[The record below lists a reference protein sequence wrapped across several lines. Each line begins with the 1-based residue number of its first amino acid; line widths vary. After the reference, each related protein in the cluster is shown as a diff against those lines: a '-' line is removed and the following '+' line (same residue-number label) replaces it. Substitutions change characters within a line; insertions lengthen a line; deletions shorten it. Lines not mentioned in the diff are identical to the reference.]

1 MMHRPHLPGHSKAK
15 EGQRKVSPPGPTYM
29 SSDQFANYLK
39 DLRTNRPARPSG
51 SRPIPPRA
59 AGSGS
64 TPREALPPRA
74 SSSMSMYG
82 HPSAQPTSPEAE
94 RPRASSS
101 LSSHRPFEPHVSL
114 GSSAGR
120 PLVQEPIM
128 VPIRK
133 TVSPSHVF
141 SRPSP
146 PSPNPVYRES
156 GQRRVEKEEARSLR
170 DALQGLDLHDE
181 IRLHHAA
188 QDEATELVWIHQNPG
203 VPYKNP
209 YAPYHNPDLDKSS
222 QSPKSADRSHTQ
234 SGKTGGPMNIHRSI
248 SENSSDSHRAD
259 AGGTGLALQH
269 DRQRQ
274 QVVEDSASSPTK
286 SSGPRKNV
294 RVDFALPAEE
304 SPSKSRGGGNSCLSR
319 FGTESSR
326 GIFRNPRD
334 SIYEE
339 PKDPHGCEEDG
350 RPEFSR
356 SDSSA
361 LRTKPRNALPR
372 GSRPLPGRLSSLP
385 FVDKLARFELHKQH
399 PTQSRNPD
407 YRTNGPL
414 PQAVPDEEADKEQAV
429 QAVQAVPTKNGIEI
443 RSEEIRAATSKKLK
457 DRSTKLP
464 MPTAVSNR
472 VGRPIV
478 SFDPTWKPTE
488 AQSPQK
494 RDSLRQDSASPT
506 PPLQPAAPTIEVS
519 EPPAIPVI
527 NVPDEKAPT
536 ISEMAA
542 PSQKGRGGTRPLPD
556 PVTTRHRPQ
565 SSPPKAAQSSE
576 KTWLSTYTRS
586 GVPTAK
592 CESCSLPIA
601 GKIVTA
607 AGARFHPECFVCHHC
622 HTPLECVAFYQ
633 EPDAKRNERL
643 AEAPSDDEE
652 AHMLRFYCHLDF
664 HEKFSPRCKSCKT
677 PIEGEIVVACGA
689 EWHVGHFF
697 CAECGDP
704 FDSNTPF
711 VEKDGF
717 AWCLQCHSRRTAPR
731 CLGCK
736 SPVLEDVVVSAVG
749 GQWHSECFVCHECG
763 DGFGPDGRYFVREG
777 EPKRTSK
784 GRIIGGPVQLAVCE
798 RCESIRLKASPK

>member
-1 MMHRPHLPGHSKAK
+1 
-15 EGQRKVSPPGPTYM
+15 
-29 SSDQFANYLK
+29 
-39 DLRTNRPARPSG
+39 
-51 SRPIPPRA
+51 
-59 AGSGS
+59 
-64 TPREALPPRA
+64 
-74 SSSMSMYG
+74 MSMYG
-82 HPSAQPTSPEAE
+82 QPTAQPTAPEVE

-101 LSSHRPFEPHVSL
+101 LSNRRPFEPQVSL

-120 PLVQEPIM
+120 PLVQEPRT

-133 TVSPSHVF
+133 NVSPSHVF
-141 SRPSP
+141 TRPSP
-146 PSPNPVYRES
+146 PSPNAVYRES

-170 DALQGLDLHDE
+170 DALHELDLHDE
-181 IRLHHAA
+181 TRLHQAA
-188 QDEATELVWIHQNPG
+188 QDEATELVWMHQNPG
-203 VPYKNP
+203 MPYKNP
-209 YAPYHNPDLDKSS
+209 YAPYHNPDLDRSS
-222 QSPKSADRSHTQ
+222 QEPKSAGRSLSQ
-234 SGKTGGPMNIHRSI
+234 NNRST
-248 SENSSDSHRAD
+248 SDSSSDIHFAD
-259 AGGTGLALQH
+259 VA
-269 DRQRQ
+269 
-274 QVVEDSASSPTK
+274 K
-286 SSGPRKNV
+286 SSSPRKNV

-304 SPSKSRGGGNSCLSR
+304 SPSISRGSGNSCLSR
-319 FGTESSR
+319 FGSESSK
-326 GIFRNPRD
+326 GIFRNPHD

-339 PKDPHGCEEDG
+339 PKDPRGPEEDG

-361 LRTKPRNALPR
+361 LRAKPRNALPR

-385 FVDKLARFELHKQH
+385 FVDKLARFELHKHH

-407 YRTNGPL
+407 YKTNDPL
-414 PQAVPDEEADKEQAV
+414 PQAAPDEDADKE

-443 RSEEIRAATSKKLK
+443 RSEDIRAATSKKLK

-488 AQSPQK
+488 APSPQK
-494 RDSLRQDSASPT
+494 RDSLRQGSASPT
-506 PPLQPAAPTIEVS
+506 PPPQPAAPTIEVS
-519 EPPAIPVI
+519 EPPTIPVI
-527 NVPDEKAPT
+527 NVPDEKEPT

-542 PSQKGRGGTRPLPD
+542 PYQKERGGTRPLPD
-556 PVTTRHRPQ
+556 PASTKHRPQ
-565 SSPPKAAQSSE
+565 SFPQKAAQSSQ
-576 KTWLSTYTRS
+576 KSWLSTYTRS

-643 AEAPSDDEE
+643 AEAPSDDDE
-652 AHMLRFYCHLDF
+652 ARVLRFYCHLDF
-664 HEKFSPRCKSCKT
+664 HEMFSPRCKSCKT

-736 SPVLEDVVVSAVG
+736 KPVLEDVVISAVG
-749 GQWHSECFVCHECG
+749 GQWHGECFVCHECG